1 MHLAQHH
8 FQAQCRYFESAM
20 HFALSSVMQGVHGLV
35 AVELDHDALWNGTV
49 SLVRAS
55 GVMPDGLAFD
65 LGDSDPLPPT
75 REVSDLLEA
84 GSEGA
89 TVHLVIP
96 PYRTSHA
103 NTVLDGESAAEP
115 RRYQAMTVPLYDE
128 TTGTDER
135 PIQVGRR
142 NLQLLGASELQD
154 DHVSLPLARVRP
166 DGSGH
171 FVYDPQFV
179 PPTLRIGASARLT
192 AILDGLIEILE
203 AKGESLR
210 RQLPGADTMS
220 EKAGQELTGL
230 WLTHAIYSGL
240 GPLRHHA
247 QFGRAHPRDVYED
260 LARLA
265 GALCTFS
272 LESDPRDIPLYD
284 HDQPGD
290 AFAALDR
297 HIRRHLEVVIQERYI
312 SVPLARTAANL
323 HTAALADKRTLG
335 RAEWVLR
342 IRSGAPSATVISDV
356 PRKAKV
362 CSAEDVMRLVG
373 SAGLPALGI
382 EHLSTLPSAI
392 PTRVGSLYFR
402 LVREGPPWDLIKV
415 RSSVGVYLPDSLAD
429 AELELLVLP
438 E

>member
-20 HFALSSVMQGVHGLV
+20 HFALSSVLQGGHGLV

-49 SLVRAS
+49 SLVHAT

-65 LGDSDPLPPT
+65 VGDSDPLPPT
-75 REVSDLLEA
+75 REVSDLLET

-96 PYRTSHA
+96 SYSPSHA
-103 NTVLDGESAAEP
+103 NAVLDGDSAAEA
-115 RRYQAMTVPLYDE
+115 RRYEAVAVPLYDE
-128 TTGTDER
+128 TTGADER
-135 PIQVGRR
+135 VIQVGRR
-142 NLQLLGASELQD
+142 NLQILGESELQD
-154 DHVSLPLARVRP
+154 DHVSLPLARLRP

-171 FVYDPQFV
+171 FVYDPVFV
-179 PPTLRIGASARLT
+179 PPTLRIGASPRLT
-192 AILDGLIEILE
+192 AILEGLIEIME

-284 HDQPGD
+284 HDHPGE

-312 SVPLARTAANL
+312 SVPLTRTAANL

-342 IRSGAPSATVISDV
+342 VRSGASSAAVITEV
-356 PRKAKV
+356 PRKAKI

-382 EHLSTLPSAI
+382 EHLATLPTAI
-392 PTRVGSLYFR
+392 PSRVGSLYFR
-402 LVREGPPWDLIKV
+402 LLREGPPWELIQV
-415 RSSVGVYLPDSLAD
+415 RGSVGVYLPDSLAD